1 MRLAQNSRTMT
12 AAVTRHPT
20 STPLHRQFR
29 LMARRFVLVCAING
43 AMALALSFLMGSR
56 LSVQLVYAYAIG
68 LLIWLSIDGGRFL
81 VSRGQP
87 SYWPDGWRRI
97 TLIAVGVAFGYV
109 SGTLVGDWY
118 AGQSTLE
125 LLHFAPQRFW
135 GILLFGATVC
145 VAFVWH
151 FIREATLEREQALAA
166 EAHLKLIESQLE
178 PHMLFNTLANLRALI
193 QTDAGRA
200 IEMLDR
206 FNDYL
211 RATLAASRTSTHA
224 LDVEFARCRDYLEL
238 MAMRM
243 GARLTFSL
251 DLPPALGGLP
261 VPPFILQPLVE
272 NALRHG
278 LEPHPAGGRVVVC
291 ARAEA
296 QQLVLDVRDNGAG
309 LSHLAPSGGFGL
321 TQVRE
326 RLEVRYGKAA
336 TLRVTAQADGGVSA
350 QIRIQLDL
358 LKAA

>member
-1 MRLAQNSRTMT
+1 MT
-12 AAVTRHPT
+12 ADTVRN
-20 STPLHRQFR
+20 PLHRQFR
-29 LMARRFVLVCAING
+29 HMARRFLLVCAING

-87 SYWPDGWRRI
+87 SYWPEGWRRI
-97 TLIAVGVAFGYV
+97 ALIAAGVAFGYV
-109 SGTLVGDWY
+109 SGTLIGDWY

-125 LLHFAPQRFW
+125 LLQFAPQRFW

-145 VAFVWH
+145 AAFVWH

-166 EAHLKLIESQLE
+166 EARLKLIESQLE

-193 QTDAGRA
+193 QTDARRA

-238 MAMRM
+238 MAVRM
-243 GARLTFSL
+243 GARLAFSL
-251 DLPPALGGLP
+251 DLPHALAHLS
-261 VPPFILQPLVE
+261 VPPFVMQPLVE

-278 LEPHPAGGRVVVC
+278 LEPHPAGGTVILT

-296 QQLVLDVRDNGAG
+296 QQLLLDVRDNGAG
-309 LSHLAPSGGFGL
+309 LSHAITGSGFGL

-326 RLEVRYGKAA
+326 RLNARYGKAA
-336 TLRVTAQADGGVSA
+336 TLSVTAQMDGGVSA
-350 QIRIQLDL
+350 QIRIPLEL